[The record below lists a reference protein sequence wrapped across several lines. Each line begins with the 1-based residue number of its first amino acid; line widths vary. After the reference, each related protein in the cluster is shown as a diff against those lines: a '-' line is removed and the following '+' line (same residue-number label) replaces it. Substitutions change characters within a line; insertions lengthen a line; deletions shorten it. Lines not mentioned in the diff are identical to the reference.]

1 MATKWVE
8 RRLEELGTIVGGATP
23 STKRADY
30 YGGDIPWITPKDLSV
45 FQGRYI
51 SRGERNITEAGLASC
66 SAQLMP
72 KNAVLF
78 TSRAPIG
85 YVAIAA
91 ESVCTNQGFKSVVAN
106 EKTDSLFLYYLLKY
120 NKDAIEALG
129 TGTTFKEVSGKTMK
143 AVKVCVPETRE
154 TQRKIA
160 AILSALDDKIELN
173 RRINANLSAQLET
186 VYRGRFAADD
196 MKRGGS
202 LADIC
207 RYSAERVAVEE
218 LALDRYYSTENM
230 APEKAGA
237 FAAATLPAVANV
249 VKCRTGD
256 VLVSNIRPYFKK
268 ILYCQTDCGCSPDV
282 LCFTPQTPE
291 LSAFLFATLYADEF
305 FEFMVAGSKGTK
317 MPRGD
322 KKQIMTYPVA
332 IPTVDELNE
341 FNKLATPLLT
351 EIENN
356 RLENIALAAVRDAAL
371 PRLMSGEIDVDDVK
385 F

>member
-1 MATKWVE
+1 MKSEWKKLNEVAE
-8 RRLEELGTIVGGATP
+8 
-23 STKRADY
+23 
-30 YGGDIPWITPKDLSV
+30 
-45 FQGRYI
+45 FI
-51 SRGERNITEAGLASC
+51 SRGITPAYVESDGLCVLNQKCVRNGVVSLTPARLHNVVKKKV
-66 SAQLMP
+66 AQD
-72 KNAVLF
+72 K
-78 TSRAPIG
+78 
-85 YVAIAA
+85 
-91 ESVCTNQGFKSVVAN
+91 
-106 EKTDSLFLYYLLKY
+106 YLRHWDILV
-120 NKDAIEALG
+120 NSTG
-129 TGTTFKEVSGKTMK
+129 TGTLGRVAQVVEDIFPCTVDSHITIVRPSKIIDPSFLGYVMIWNQPNIEGLAQGSTGQTELSKQRLGEEIKI
-143 AVKVCVPETRE
+143 PFPPLE

-237 FAAATLPAVANV
+237 LAAATLPAVANV
-249 VKCRTGD
+249 VKCRAGD

-371 PRLMSGEIDVDDVK
+371 PRLMSGEIDVSDVSL
-385 F
+385 